1 LSGSAHRAGRRWTR
15 LLAILA
21 VVGCGP
27 LAFAACGDDSGGGL
41 EGGGDDVEVQT
52 ATAEGDASGDLT
64 ISNWA
69 LYIDK
74 ETVPDFEDET
84 GISVKYVEDIN
95 AYDEYY
101 AKMRPLLSGGDSGGR
116 SLMVAGDWLA
126 KQMYDQ
132 GYLQKLDHEAL
143 APAFENL
150 SPAVKPPP
158 NDPNWDYSIPW
169 QGGMTGLI
177 VNKKLAPEID
187 SISDIFDPQY
197 HGRIEVI
204 SELRETPALVMK
216 SEGIDPETATTQQWL
231 DAIQKVRDAAD
242 SGQIRKFTGGDYA
255 RDLTSGNAVAV
266 IGWAADAIQLKA
278 DNPDLDWVMPEEG
291 CLVWWDEW
299 VVPVGAPNPTAAYEW
314 INYTYEPE
322 NQAQIVG
329 WTSATTPANGVREIF
344 EESDPE
350 QAKNPLIFPT
360 AEYTKNCSGVTSPP
374 GTQEEQQQVADA
386 WVDAMSG

>member
-1 LSGSAHRAGRRWTR
+1 MSGSAHTAGRRWTR

-242 SGQIRKFTGGDYA
+242 SGQIRKFTGG
-255 RDLTSGNAVAV
+255 
-266 IGWAADAIQLKA
+266 
-278 DNPDLDWVMPEEG
+278 
-291 CLVWWDEW
+291 
-299 VVPVGAPNPTAAYEW
+299 
-314 INYTYEPE
+314 
-322 NQAQIVG
+322 
-329 WTSATTPANGVREIF
+329 
-344 EESDPE
+344 
-350 QAKNPLIFPT
+350 
-360 AEYTKNCSGVTSPP
+360 
-374 GTQEEQQQVADA
+374 
-386 WVDAMSG
+386 

>member
-1 LSGSAHRAGRRWTR
+1 MSTGRGAR
-15 LLAILA
+15 
-21 VVGCGP
+21 
-27 LAFAACGDDSGGGL
+27 
-41 EGGGDDVEVQT
+41 VERECTQ
-52 ATAEGDASGDLT
+52 SGDLT

-177 VNKKLAPEID
+177 VNKELAPEID